1 MSLATRIS
9 WFLHAHRAGIT
20 LARSTKI
27 DPFAVLSLKFGGG
40 TISIGERTSISL
52 GAMIAPYGGSVTIG
66 NDCSVNPYC
75 VLYGHGGLK
84 IGNFVRIAAHTV
96 IIPANHGFEDRN
108 IPISRQ
114 PMKLK
119 GIVIEDDV
127 WIGTGV
133 SILDGVKIAKGS
145 VIGAGSVVTKST
157 EPYGI
162 YVGNPARLV
171 KFR

>member
-1 MSLATRIS
+1 MSLATRIG
-9 WFLHAHRAGIT
+9 WLLHAHRAGIT
-20 LARSTKI
+20 LARSTRI
-27 DPFAVLSLKFGGG
+27 DPFAVLSLKHGG
-40 TISIGERTSISL
+40 TISIGERTSIGL
-52 GAMIAPYGGSVTIG
+52 GAMIAPYGGSVRIG
-66 NDCSVNPYC
+66 SDSSVNPYS
-75 VLYGHGGLK
+75 VLYGHGGLE

-96 IIPANHGFEDRN
+96 IIPANHGFGDRDT
-108 IPISRQ
+108 PIAKQ
-114 PMKLK
+114 PLDAK
-119 GIVIEDDV
+119 GVTIEDDV